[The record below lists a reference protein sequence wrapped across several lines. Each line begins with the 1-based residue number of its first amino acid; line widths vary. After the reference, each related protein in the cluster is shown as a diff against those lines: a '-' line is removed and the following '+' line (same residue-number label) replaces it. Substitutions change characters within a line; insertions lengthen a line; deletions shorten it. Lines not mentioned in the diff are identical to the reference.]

1 MTAKESF
8 VFVSYSSR
16 NEAIVRNVISRM
28 EQASIP
34 YWKAPEHI
42 PAGSNYAREIPKA
55 ISECSVFLLLI
66 SEESEES
73 IWVEKE
79 VDCAIN
85 NRKDIVPLK
94 LMAGEPGEVFRFY
107 LNNVQTISY
116 YENEKEALDLLV
128 NRLCHLL
135 GMEQAENKEQTTQPE
150 RKPRTKKKRRKDLT
164 GMQLSC
170 EYCGGVLSFLYRG
183 TYQCKACGKLNYDD
197 YQKVR
202 NYLEVNGPKTIFE
215 IEEATGISRRIIGE
229 FLRDEMLEVPRH
241 SSVTL
246 HCQRC
251 GAGIRTGTLCERC
264 KGISIVIP

>member
-1 MTAKESF
+1 MTSKEPF

-28 EQASIP
+28 EQTFIP

-66 SEESEES
+66 SEESENS

-85 NRKDIVPLK
+85 NRKHIVPLK
-94 LMAGEPGEVFRFY
+94 LMPGEPGEVFRFY
-107 LNNVQTISY
+107 LNNVQTIPY

-128 NRLCHLL
+128 NRLWHLL
-135 GMEQAENKEQTTQPE
+135 GMEHAENKEKTAKPE
-150 RKPRTKKKRRKDLT
+150 RKPCTKRKKLKDLT
-164 GMQLSC
+164 GKRLSC
-170 EYCGGVLSFLYRG
+170 EYCGGELSFLYRG
-183 TYQCKACGKLNYDD
+183 TYQCKSCGKLNYDD

-202 NYLEVNGPKTIFE
+202 NYLEENGPKTMVE
-215 IEEATGISRRIIGE
+215 IEEATGISSRIIGE
-229 FLRDEMLEVPRH
+229 FLRDEKLQVPRN
-241 SSVTL
+241 SSVML
-246 HCQRC
+246 RCQRC
-251 GAGIRTGTLCERC
+251 GAGIRTGTFCERC
-264 KGISIVIP
+264 KGIHI